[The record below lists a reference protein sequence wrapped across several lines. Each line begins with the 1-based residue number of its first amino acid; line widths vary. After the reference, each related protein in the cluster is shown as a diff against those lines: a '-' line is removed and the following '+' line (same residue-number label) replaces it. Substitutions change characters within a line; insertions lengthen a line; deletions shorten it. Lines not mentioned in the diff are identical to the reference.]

1 MNNIEEGRTRV
12 ILKEN
17 GVLNVS
23 AAYNIYVLLPAKWG
37 KICGVW
43 IKRAASSDYPGGYSI
58 DDTWSHSKFQKGF
71 KVRIVKYDETEMEFD
86 LIGIHAAIANAFRR
100 LLLAEVPSM
109 AIEKVFVYNN
119 TSLLQDEVL
128 AHRLGLIPLKADPRL
143 FEYRQPDD
151 EDGTEQDTL
160 EYELKIKCTWNPNAP
175 KDSTNPDDLYKDHK
189 VYTKHIKWLPV
200 GGQGDI
206 YKEKDVGPVQD
217 DILISKLRP
226 GHELDLKLHAVKG
239 IGKDHAKFSPVA
251 TAFYRL
257 LPEITLT
264 RDVEGEQAERLQK
277 CFSPGVIGLEETP
290 YGKKKAKVLDARYD
304 TCSRNVYRYDD
315 LKDAVRM
322 GRVRDHF
329 IFTIE
334 SVGALPPDVLFIEAV
349 KVLKTKC
356 RTFLDELDSFK
367 HRSGI

>member
-1 MNNIEEGRTRV
+1 MDVIEERRSRV

-17 GVLNVS
+17 CVLN
-23 AAYNIYVLLPAKWG
+23 ATA
-37 KICGVW
+37 C
-43 IKRAASSDYPGGYSI
+43 DYPGSYTF
-58 DDTWSHSKFQKGF
+58 DDTWSHEKFKKIFSVQ
-71 KVRIVKYDETEMEFD
+71 IVKWNEREMEFD

-100 LLLAEVPSM
+100 LLLSEVPSM

-143 FEYRQPDD
+143 FEYRQPGD

-160 EYELKIKCTWNPNAP
+160 EFQLKVKCTWNTNAP
-175 KDSTNPDDLYKDHK
+175 KDSTNPDDIYKDHK
-189 VYTKHIKWLPV
+189 IYTRHMKWLPI

-206 YKEKDVGPVQD
+206 YKAKDVGPVHD
-217 DILISKLRP
+217 DILISKMRP

-257 LPEITLT
+257 LPEIVLT
-264 RDVEGEQAERLQK
+264 RDVEDEQAERLQK
-277 CFSPGVIGLEETP
+277 CFSPGVIGIEESKH
-290 YGKKKAKVLDARYD
+290 GKKKAKVLDARYD
-304 TCSRNVYRYDD
+304 TCSRNVYRYED
-315 LKDAVRM
+315 LKDAVKM
-322 GRVRDHF
+322 GRIKNHF

-334 SVGALPPDVLFIEAV
+334 SVGALPPDVLFVEAV
-349 KVLKTKC
+349 KVLKLKC
-356 RTFLDELDSFK
+356 RTFLDELN
-367 HRSGI
+367 RT